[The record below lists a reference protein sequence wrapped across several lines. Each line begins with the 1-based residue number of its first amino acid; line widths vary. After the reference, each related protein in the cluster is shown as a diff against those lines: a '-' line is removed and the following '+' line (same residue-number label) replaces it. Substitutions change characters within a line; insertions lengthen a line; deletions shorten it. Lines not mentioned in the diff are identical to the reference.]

1 MDINKNILDVLENS
15 KRRKEKVRQVEKKEG
30 MKEKDISGKLQ
41 SVYTRNFISVT
52 LSNILNGLM

>member
-1 MDINKNILDVLENS
+1 MYINKNFLDVLENS
-15 KRRKEKVRQVEKKEG
+15 KRRKEKVSQVEKKEG
-30 MKEKDISGKLQ
+30 MKEMDISGKLQ

>member
-1 MDINKNILDVLENS
+1 MYINKNFLDVLENS

-30 MKEKDISGKLQ
+30 MKEMDISGKLQ
-41 SVYTRNFISVT
+41 SVYTHNFISVT

>member
-1 MDINKNILDVLENS
+1 MYINKNFLDVLENS

-30 MKEKDISGKLQ
+30 MKEMDISGKLQ
-41 SVYTRNFISVT
+41 SVYTRNFIGVT

>member
-1 MDINKNILDVLENS
+1 MYINKNFLDVLENS
-15 KRRKEKVRQVEKKEG
+15 KRRKEKVRQVDKKEG
-30 MKEKDISGKLQ
+30 MKEMDISGKLQ

>member
-1 MDINKNILDVLENS
+1 MYINKSFLDILENS
-15 KRRKEKVRQVEKKEG
+15 KRRKEKVSQVEKKEG
-30 MKEKDISGKLQ
+30 MKEMDISGKLQ

>member
-1 MDINKNILDVLENS
+1 MYINKSFLDILENS
-15 KRRKEKVRQVEKKEG
+15 KRRKEKVSQVEKKEG
-30 MKEKDISGKLQ
+30 MKEMDTSGKLQ

>member
-1 MDINKNILDVLENS
+1 MYINKNFLDVLENS

-30 MKEKDISGKLQ
+30 MKEMDISSKLQ
-41 SVYTRNFISVT
+41 SMYTRNFISVT

>member
-1 MDINKNILDVLENS
+1 MYINKNFLDVLENS